1 MSNYLQRVSA
11 TSAHAIEPVE
21 ASSGAPLFPR
31 HHPFPATVTP
41 APESDW
47 ARALIVLHKNW
58 KLAAVFMIAVF
69 ASTALV
75 TLFMKPIYEPEAK
88 IEIDPPGREI
98 FSLQAN
104 ADGSAD
110 AEYLETQ
117 AQKLQ
122 SDELAVRVIRDLH
135 LDQNPEFAGKLA
147 HTAFSIHPAS
157 DPADAPTLTP
167 AESAAL
173 RTFRGR
179 LSVRR
184 DTSSRL
190 VFVKFASHDP
200 VVAAT
205 VTNTLISQYV
215 ERSYE
220 TRHKAIA
227 DSSQWLSRELDDVR
241 AKMQA
246 STNALADFQKQ
257 NGVADVGDNKSTLGE
272 QMGELDR
279 QLGQAQADRIQA
291 ESFLHQL
298 KQSGAQSLPQVR
310 DNPVMQSLIQKRDD
324 VSNELAQASVI
335 YGPNHPNVKK
345 LRNQLTEFDR
355 EIASQTNAIV
365 SQLKTT
371 ATAAA
376 AREKLL
382 SRQIDETTQAMNKV
396 AQYNN
401 LKREAQANEDLYNNL
416 YAKIKE
422 AGISAAS
429 KSNNVRVVDPARV
442 LDRPTRPRVFLNL
455 AGALAIGLVGG
466 IFIAFGKERLEN
478 RLHTVDD
485 VRRVTGLSSIAAI
498 PEFTSPAA
506 NTEKLLIGFKQ
517 WQIPLPK
524 PWPANSADARPPA
537 EKFLLSRPNSPESE
551 AMRALYTS
559 ITLSRPENPPKTI
572 LIASAFQGEG
582 KTTVATNLA
591 IALARRGKT
600 LLIDADL
607 RRPGVAPA
615 FGMNVEHGLCDVLQG
630 TAQFHQVV
638 ISNAIVP
645 DLHILP
651 AGLPSSMAAEL
662 SGSATLRELLA
673 KIRSQFEHIVIDSPP
688 ILAFSDARA
697 ISPLVD
703 GVVLVGR
710 SGATT
715 RQALTRTIELLAE
728 VHSAPVLDVVLNA
741 ASTLPFPNYGYA
753 YGYGYAA

>member
-1 MSNYLQRVSA
+1 MSNHLQPISA
-11 TSAHAIEPVE
+11 LPVTALE
-21 ASSGAPLFPR
+21 SLDAPLPASLTPR
-31 HHPFPATVTP
+31 QHYGSSIPATG
-41 APESDW
+41 ESDW
-47 ARALIVLHKNW
+47 ARVLIVLHKNW
-58 KLAAVFMIAVF
+58 KLVALFLCTVFF
-69 ASTALV
+69 STALV
-75 TLFMKPIYEPEAK
+75 SLLMKPVYEPEAK

-98 FSLQAN
+98 FSLQAGG
-104 ADGSAD
+104 DGSAD
-110 AEYLETQ
+110 AEYIETQ
-117 AQKLQ
+117 SQKLQ
-122 SDELAVRVIRDLH
+122 SDELAVRVIRVLH
-135 LDQNPEFAGKLA
+135 LDRNPEFSGKLA
-147 HTAFSIHPAS
+147 RTASSAS
-157 DPADAPTLTP
+157 GTEQGDAPTLTS
-167 AESAAL
+167 AEGAAL
-173 RTFRGR
+173 RAFRQK
-179 LSVRR
+179 LNVRR

-190 VFVKFASHDP
+190 VFLKFASHDP

-205 VTNTLISQYV
+205 VVNTLVSQYV
-215 ERSYE
+215 ESSFE

-241 AKMQA
+241 LKMEA
-246 STNALADFQKQ
+246 STKALADFQQK
-257 NGVADVGDNKSTLGE
+257 NGVADVGDNKSTIGE

-291 ESFLHQL
+291 DSFLRQVRD
-298 KQSGAQSLPQVR
+298 SGAESLPQVR
-310 DNPVMQSLIQKRDD
+310 DNLVMQSLIQKRGE
-324 VSNELAQASVI
+324 VSTELAQASVI

-345 LRNQLTEFDR
+345 LRSQLSEFDNQ
-355 EIASQTNAIV
+355 IAAQTKGILG
-365 SQLKTT
+365 QLKTT

-382 SRQIDETTQAMNKV
+382 SKQIEETTQVLNKV

-401 LKREAQANEDLYNNL
+401 LKREAQANEDLYNGL

-429 KSNNVRVVDPARV
+429 KSSNVRIVDRARV
-442 LDRPTRPRVFLNL
+442 LDKPTRPRVIFNL
-455 AGALAIGLVGG
+455 AGALAIGLLGG
-466 IFIAFGKERLEN
+466 IFMAFAKERLEK

-485 VRRVTGLSSIAAI
+485 VRRVTGISSIAAI
-498 PEFTSPAA
+498 PEFASSAG
-506 NTEKLLIGFKQ
+506 NNQKLLVGFRQ
-517 WQIPLPK
+517 WQIPLLK
-524 PWPANSADARPPA
+524 PWQSTAGEQRTPA
-537 EKFLLSRPNSPESE
+537 ERFLLSRPNSPESE

-559 ITLSRPENPPKTI
+559 IMLSRPDNPPKAI

-615 FGMNVEHGLCDVLQG
+615 FGMKVEHGLSDVLQG
-630 TAQFHQVV
+630 TAEFHQVL
-638 ISNAIVP
+638 ISNAILP
-645 DLHILP
+645 DLHVLP
-651 AGLPSSMAAEL
+651 AGLPSPLASDL
-662 SGSATLRELLA
+662 TGSVAFREFLTQV
-673 KIRSQFEHIVIDSPP
+673 RSQFDYVVIDSPP

-710 SGATT
+710 SGTTT
-715 RQALTRTIELLAE
+715 RQALSRTMELLAE